1 MQGSCFAPKAA
12 RRAASGKYR
21 AVMSGSQPPGW
32 YPAPGSPAVEQWWDG
47 IRWTGEVREARTP
60 GGKQALTAK
69 FADGPTAPTATR
81 GPSMTGPSATRPAG
95 TGGWTISWPGTGPT
109 PARAPKKAKKA
120 KQASAPVAEPAP
132 AAQAQEAAWRAP
144 AAGAWE
150 ARTNPE
156 SARKSRR
163 RGRTKHD

>member
-12 RRAASGKYR
+12 RGAASGKYR

-95 TGGWTISWPGTGPT
+95 TGGWTISWPGTGPM

-120 KQASAPVAEPAP
+120 KQASAPIAEPAP
-132 AAQAQEAAWRAP
+132 EAQAQEAAWRAP

>member
-12 RRAASGKYR
+12 RGAASGKYR
-21 AVMSGSQPPGW
+21 AAMSGSQPPGW
-32 YPAPGSPAVEQWWDG
+32 YPAPGSPTVERWWDG

-95 TGGWTISWPGTGPT
+95 TGGWTISWPGTGPM

-120 KQASAPVAEPAP
+120 KQASAPIAEPAP
-132 AAQAQEAAWRAP
+132 EARAQEAAWRAP

>member
-1 MQGSCFAPKAA
+1 MLRAKTA
-12 RRAASGKYR
+12 RGAASGKYR
-21 AVMSGSQPPGW
+21 AAMSGSQPPGW
-32 YPAPGSPAVEQWWDG
+32 YPAPGSPTVERWWDG
-47 IRWTGEVREARTP
+47 IRWTGEVREAGPP

-69 FADGPTAPTATR
+69 FADGPTVTVATH
-81 GPSMTGPSATRPAG
+81 GPPVTEPSAARPAG
-95 TGGWTISWPGTGPT
+95 TGEWAISWPGTGPM

-120 KQASAPVAEPAP
+120 KKAKQASASIAESAP
-132 AAQAQEAAWRAP
+132 EAQAQEAAWRAP

-163 RGRTKHD
+163 RGRAKCD

>member
-1 MQGSCFAPKAA
+1 
-12 RRAASGKYR
+12 
-21 AVMSGSQPPGW
+21 MSGSQPPGW
-32 YPAPGSPAVEQWWDG
+32 YPAPGSPTVERWWDG
-47 IRWTGEVREARTP
+47 IRWTGEVREAGP
-60 GGKQALTAK
+60 HGGKQALTAK
-69 FADGPTAPTATR
+69 FADGPTVPTA
-81 GPSMTGPSATRPAG
+81 M
-95 TGGWTISWPGTGPT
+95 

-120 KQASAPVAEPAP
+120 KQASASIAEPAP
-132 AAQAQEAAWRAP
+132 EAQAQEAAWRAP

>member
-12 RRAASGKYR
+12 RGAASGKYR
-21 AVMSGSQPPGW
+21 AAMSGSQPPGW
-32 YPAPGSPAVEQWWDG
+32 YPAPGSPTVERWWDG
-47 IRWTGEVREARTP
+47 IRWTGEVRKAGP
-60 GGKQALTAK
+60 SGDKQALTAK
-69 FADGPTAPTATR
+69 FADGPTVPTATR

-95 TGGWTISWPGTGPT
+95 TGGWTISWPGTGPM

-120 KQASAPVAEPAP
+120 KQASAPIAEPAP
-132 AAQAQEAAWRAP
+132 EARAQEAAWRAP

>member
-1 MQGSCFAPKAA
+1 
-12 RRAASGKYR
+12 
-21 AVMSGSQPPGW
+21 MSGSQPPGW
-32 YPAPGSPAVEQWWDG
+32 YPAPGSPTVERWWDG
-47 IRWTGEVREARTP
+47 IRWTGEVREADPP

-69 FADGPTAPTATR
+69 FADDPTVPTATR
-81 GPSMTGPSATRPAG
+81 GPAAVGPAAARPAG
-95 TGGWTISWPGTGPT
+95 VGEWTISWPGTGPM

-120 KQASAPVAEPAP
+120 RQASASVAEPAP
-132 AAQAQEAAWRAP
+132 EARAQEAAWRAP

-156 SARKSRR
+156 SARKPRR